1 MKNIQHINYFKY
13 FLIILV
19 QYNTKNRTDGIRK
32 KIATT
37 DAKAFAPK
45 VAKSF
50 VPPNVS
56 PYENDAIITV
66 II

>member
-32 KIATT
+32 KIATAV
-37 DAKAFAPK
+37 AKAFAP
-45 VAKSF
+45 
-50 VPPNVS
+50 PNAS